1 MIRSILPRQC
11 FDAVL
16 DSFQGVDHDLGIA
29 VDEEGF
35 LRAGDAGFQQLP
47 RELEVGLIGAQGVL
61 DIGDEVG
68 HPCGRAA
75 ADELLLF
82 GRDERTLCGEFQFL
96 FHTVPFHI
104 TSPAAARRSTPPTMR
119 MVALWRSQI
128 PSTLSAGAIGSS
140 VTGWSMGSHWA

>member
-1 MIRSILPRQC
+1 MIRSILPRQR
-11 FDAVL
+11 FDTVPNP
-16 DSFQGVDHDLGIA
+16 FQGVDHDLGIT

-35 LRAGDAGFQQLP
+35 LRAGDASFQQLP
-47 RELEVGLIGAQGVL
+47 RELEVGLIRAQGVL

-82 GRDERTLCGEFQFL
+82 GRDERTLCGEFQFV

-119 MVALWRSQI
+119 MVALWRSQM
-128 PSTLSAGAIGSS
+128 PSALSAGAIGS

>member
-1 MIRSILPRQC
+1 MIRSILPRQR

-16 DSFQGVDHDLGIA
+16 DPFQGVDHDLGIT

-35 LRAGDAGFQQLP
+35 LRAGDASFQQLP
-47 RELEVGLIGAQGVL
+47 RELEVGLIRAQGVL

-119 MVALWRSQI
+119 MVAL
-128 PSTLSAGAIGSS
+128 
-140 VTGWSMGSHWA
+140 

>member
-1 MIRSILPRQC
+1 MIRSILPRQR
-11 FDAVL
+11 FDTVPNP
-16 DSFQGVDHDLGIA
+16 FQGVDHDLGIT

-35 LRAGDAGFQQLP
+35 LRAGDASFQQLP
-47 RELEVGLIGAQGVL
+47 RELEVGLIRAQGVL

-82 GRDERTLCGEFQFL
+82 GRDERTLCGEFQFV

-119 MVALWRSQI
+119 MVALWRSQM
-128 PSTLSAGAIGSS
+128 PSALSAGAVAS

>member
-16 DSFQGVDHDLGIA
+16 DPFQGVDHDLGIA

-35 LRAGDAGFQQLP
+35 LRAGDACFQQLP

-82 GRDERTLCGEFQFL
+82 GRDERTLCGEFSFCSIL
-96 FHTVPFHI
+96 FPF
-104 TSPAAARRSTPPTMR
+104 TSQARQRPEEARRPR
-119 MVALWRSQI
+119 
-128 PSTLSAGAIGSS
+128 
-140 VTGWSMGSHWA
+140 

>member
-1 MIRSILPRQC
+1 MIRSILPRQR

-16 DSFQGVDHDLGIA
+16 DPFQGVDHVLGIT

-35 LRAGDAGFQQLP
+35 LRAGDACFQQLP

-68 HPCGRAA
+68 HPRGRAA

-82 GRDERTLCGEFQFL
+82 GRDEHTLCGEFQFL
-96 FHTVPFHI
+96 FHTVPF

-119 MVALWRSQI
+119 MVALWRSQM
-128 PSTLSAGAIGSS
+128 PSTLSAGAVGSS